1 MNPLQGII
9 SEGMLETANGVMK
22 ELLSIE
28 VRELRETYRSESVD
42 YTSSTS
48 GSSRFYENTALN
60 SDFVSDDEGVKLDF
74 YITEDALNEVL
85 FVAYSHQK
93 GASTLFVASNQAQVP
108 IKMSLDAFPV
118 LKELD
123 TVMKAFPGKQKVTI

>member
-1 MNPLQGII
+1 MNPLQGIV
-9 SEGMLETANGVMK
+9 SEKMLETSNGVMK

-28 VRELRETYRSESVD
+28 VRELRETYLSELVD

-60 SDFVSDDEGVKLDF
+60 SDFLSDDEGVKLDF

-108 IKMSLDAFPV
+108 VKMSLDAFPV

-123 TVMKAFPGKQKVTI
+123 TVMNDFPNKQKVTI

>member
-1 MNPLQGII
+1 MNLLQGII
-9 SEGMLETANGVMK
+9 SKEMLETSNGVMK

-28 VRELRETYRSESVD
+28 VRELHETYRSDMTD
-42 YTSSTS
+42 YSSGTS
-48 GSSRFYENTALN
+48 GSSRFYDNTVLN
-60 SDFVSDDEGVKLDF
+60 SEFVSDDEGVKLDF
-74 YITEDALNEVL
+74 YITQDTLNEVL

-108 IKMSLDAFPV
+108 VKMSLDVFPV